1 MRTQASNPHF
11 ESEGRKA
18 TNHYLV
24 VQLTENLN
32 KEKHNISSNGQHSK
46 IVLNEAV
53 RKNLQNLFINVYP
66 ILKEGKPFTE
76 YEYQVKP
83 DKVKGVD
90 IGQTYL
96 NWAGAVQFAK
106 AINDNFMA
114 EFAKEFNEAKFFS
127 IMLDESTGSN

>member
-1 MRTQASNPHF
+1 M
-11 ESEGRKA
+11 
-18 TNHYLV
+18 

-96 NWAGAVQFAK
+96 NWGRGCSVCK
-106 AINDNFMA
+106 
-114 EFAKEFNEAKFFS
+114 
-127 IMLDESTGSN
+127 SN